1 MNKRGIPFRGG
12 MCYNKKGRKSGNFPA
27 AKPAGKELTGMKSK
41 MLLIDGNSIL
51 NRAFYGIR
59 PLTTKDGLYTHAVY
73 GMINILSKHILAL
86 SPEYAACAFD
96 RKAPTF
102 RHLKY
107 PAYKA
112 TRHGMPQEL
121 AVQLPYAKEAVAALG
136 LPIIEMDGYEADDIL
151 GTSAQFSA
159 ADPELVTYIL
169 TGDRDSLQL
178 IRDNVYVLL
187 ASTGE
192 TAEMNR
198 QAFAEK
204 YGGTSP
210 EQFVDVKAL
219 MGDSSDNIPGVA
231 GIGEKTAL
239 KFIAEYGSLDGLYAA
254 LSDGKFTPSVLKK
267 LREGKESAY
276 LSRELARILT
286 TVPLNMTLENYRYGG
301 IQRQELKRLLTKLEL
316 HTLLKRFGLTG
327 EGTGQTGE
335 AERKTADI
343 EKPTGTLSEE
353 SGKRPASAHNF
364 STSESTEPPELSTM
378 STEFSTESSEKC
390 AKPGLAPAERQLAPE
405 ALKDIWH
412 DRVPAMAEEAGRLV
426 LSDGM
431 ELAVCVTDSFSRLRP
446 LLEDADRTLCVY
458 DSKALISRAA
468 QAGIRVQAKL
478 FDVQLAAYVLA
489 PTDSSY
495 ALSRL
500 CVAYLGCVPEEG
512 ICEAV
517 LLARLYP
524 VLKQKLEE
532 TGQLALYRDIE
543 LPLARVLSAMERRG
557 FQIDRE
563 ALTAFGKELDG
574 MCAAKQAEVYRTAGE
589 EFNLNSPKQ
598 LGKILFEKL
607 GLPALRKTRT
617 GYSTDAE
624 TLEKLLPYHPVIG
637 QILEYRQVAKLKSTY
652 ADGLLREADENG
664 RIHTVFNQTV
674 TATGRLSSSEP
685 NLQNIPVRTELGRE
699 LRRFFVPR
707 ASGRVLVDA
716 DYSQIELRLLAAV
729 SCDENMI
736 EAFRSGEDIHTIT
749 ASQVFHVPP
758 EEVTP
763 ELRKRAKAV
772 NFGIVYGIG
781 DYSLSQDLG
790 VSRKEAAEYIRRY
803 FEQYP
808 AVRLFLQN
816 AVEQAKET
824 GRSQTI
830 FGRRRQIPEL
840 SSAKKTVRAFGE
852 RVAMNSPIQG
862 AAADIIKLAMIR
874 TEKALREAGIDA
886 QLILQVHDELI
897 LDADKGCAAQAA
909 ALLKEAMEHAVTL
922 PVPLTVSVGIGEN
935 WLECK

>member
-1 MNKRGIPFRGG
+1 MK
-12 MCYNKKGRKSGNFPA
+12 
-27 AKPAGKELTGMKSK
+27 AKL
-41 MLLIDGNSIL
+41 LLIDGNSIL
-51 NRAFYGIR
+51 NRAYYGIR

-73 GMINILSKHILAL
+73 GMINILSKHLSAL

-96 RKAPTF
+96 RKVPTF
-102 RHLKY
+102 RHLRY
-107 PAYKA
+107 PEYKA

-121 AVQLPYAKEAVAALG
+121 AVQLPYAKQAAEALG
-136 LPIIEMDGYEADDIL
+136 LKLLEMDGYEADDIL
-151 GTSAQFSA
+151 GTSAQFSSS
-159 ADPELVTYIL
+159 DPELLTYIL

-178 IRDNVYVLL
+178 IRDNVHVLL
-187 ASTGE
+187 ATTGD
-192 TAEMNR
+192 TAEMDR
-198 QAFAEK
+198 RAFGEK
-204 YGGTSP
+204 YAGTVP
-210 EQFVDVKAL
+210 EQLVDIKAL
-219 MGDSSDNIPGVA
+219 MGDSSDNIPGVP

-239 KFIAEYGSLDGLYAA
+239 RLISEYGSLDALYAA
-254 LSDGKFTPSVLKK
+254 LPGGAFTPSVLKK
-267 LREGKESAY
+267 LTEGKDSAY
-276 LSRELARILT
+276 LSRELAQIMT
-286 TVPLNMTLENYRYGG
+286 SVPLGLTLEDYRYGG
-301 IQRQELKRLLTKLEL
+301 IRRQELKELLTRLEL
-316 HTLLKRFGLTG
+316 HTLLKRFGLAG
-327 EGTGQTGE
+327 EPMPAAGGDHHTPKAVEGGHTPSDA
-335 AERKTADI
+335 AEIVPPVA
-343 EKPTGTLSEE
+343 
-353 SGKRPASAHNF
+353 AAF
-364 STSESTEPPELSTM
+364 STPESTDSTELSTM
-378 STEFSTESSEKC
+378 PTEFSTVSKGEC
-390 AKPGLAPAERQLAPE
+390 AKPDTAEPE
-405 ALKDIWH
+405 ELPQEELF
-412 DRVPAMAEEAGRLV
+412 DRFRSGVTAVTLRDGRLT
-426 LSDGM
+426 LSDGTHT
-431 ELAVCVTDSFSRLRP
+431 AFCRPDSFEALRP
-446 LLEDADRTLCVY
+446 LLEDGERTLCVF
-458 DSKALISRAA
+458 DSKVLFTHAA
-468 QAGIRVQAKL
+468 EAGIRVQAQL
-478 FDVQLAAYVLA
+478 FDVLLAAYVLN

-495 ALSRL
+495 SLTRL
-500 CVAYLGCVPEEG
+500 CVAYLACTTEENDG
-512 ICEAV
+512 REAQ

-543 LPLARVLSAMERRG
+543 LPLAGVLSAMERRG
-557 FQIDRE
+557 FQIDRT
-563 ALTAFGKELDG
+563 ALSAFGKELDG
-574 MCAAKQAEVYRTAGE
+574 MCAARQEEVWRDAGE

-598 LGKILFEKL
+598 LGRVLFEKL
-607 GLPALRKTRT
+607 GLPALKKTRT

-624 TLEKLLPYHPVIG
+624 TLEKLLPYHPIVPA
-637 QILEYRQVAKLKSTY
+637 ILEYRQVAKLKSTY

-707 ASGRVLVDA
+707 APGRVLVDA
-716 DYSQIELRLLAAV
+716 DYSQIELRLLAAI
-729 SCDENMI
+729 SCDETMI

-790 VSRKEAAEYIRRY
+790 VSRKEAAEYIKRY
-803 FEQYP
+803 FERYP
-808 AVRLFLQN
+808 AVRVFLQQ
-816 AVEQAKET
+816 AVEEARRT

-840 SSAKKTVRAFGE
+840 SSTKKTVRAFGE

-874 TEKALREAGIDA
+874 TEHALCEAGIDA

-897 LDADKGCAAQAA
+897 LDADSRCAAQAA
-909 ALLKEAMEHAVTL
+909 DILCEAMEHAVTL

>member
-1 MNKRGIPFRGG
+1 MK
-12 MCYNKKGRKSGNFPA
+12 
-27 AKPAGKELTGMKSK
+27 AKL
-41 MLLIDGNSIL
+41 LLIDGNSIL
-51 NRAFYGIR
+51 NRAYYGIR

-73 GMINILSKHILAL
+73 GMINILSKHLSGL

-102 RHLKY
+102 RHLRY

-121 AVQLPYAKEAVAALG
+121 AVQLPYAKKAAEALG
-136 LPIIEMDGYEADDIL
+136 LRIIELDGYEADDIL

-159 ADPELVTYIL
+159 SDPELMTYIL

-178 IRDNVYVLL
+178 IRDNVHVLL
-187 ASTGE
+187 AATGD
-192 TAEMNR
+192 TAEMDR
-198 QAFAEK
+198 KAFGEK
-204 YGGTSP
+204 YAGTVP
-210 EQFVDVKAL
+210 EQLVDVKAL

-239 KFIAEYGSLDGLYAA
+239 RFIAEYGSLDGLYAA
-254 LSDGKFTPSVLKK
+254 LPGGTFTPSVRKK
-267 LREGKESAY
+267 LTEGRESAY
-276 LSRELARILT
+276 LSRELAQILT
-286 TVPLNMTLENYRYGG
+286 TVPLGLTLEDYRYGG
-301 IQRQELKRLLTKLEL
+301 IRRQEMKELLTELEL

-327 EGTGQTGE
+327 EPAAENREKRSDAVKTEGTPSDAVKGNPP
-335 AERKTADI
+335 AAD
-343 EKPTGTLSEE
+343 S
-353 SGKRPASAHNF
+353 F
-364 STSESTEPPELSTM
+364 STSESTASTELSTV
-378 STEFSTESSEKC
+378 STEFSTVSKENC
-390 AKPGLAPAERQLAPE
+390 AKPDSPEDTEQTPE
-405 ALKDIWH
+405 ALYGCFR
-412 DRVPAMAEEAGRLV
+412 DRVAAMTLADGRLT
-426 LSDGM
+426 LSDGSS
-431 ELAVCVTDSFSRLRP
+431 LAFCRAEGSAALRP
-446 LLEDADRTLCVY
+446 LLEDGERTLCVF
-458 DSKALISRAA
+458 DSKELFSRAA
-468 QAGIRVQAKL
+468 EAGIPVRAKL
-478 FDVQLAAYVLA
+478 FDVRLAAYVLN

-495 ALSRL
+495 SLTRL
-500 CVAYLGCVPEEG
+500 CVAYLSCTPEEG
-512 ICEAV
+512 EGEAL

-557 FQIDRE
+557 FQIDRK
-563 ALTAFGKELDG
+563 ALAAFGQELDG
-574 MCAAKQAEVYRTAGE
+574 MCAARQEEVCRDAGE

-598 LGKILFEKL
+598 LGRVLFEKL
-607 GLPALRKTRT
+607 GLPALKKTRT

-624 TLEKLLPYHPVIG
+624 TLEKLLPYHPIISA
-637 QILEYRQVAKLKSTY
+637 ILEYRQVAKLKSTY

-707 ASGRVLVDA
+707 APGRVLVDA
-716 DYSQIELRLLAAV
+716 DYSQIELRLLAAI
-729 SCDENMI
+729 SCDETMI

-803 FEQYP
+803 FERYP
-808 AVRLFLQN
+808 AVRVFLQQ
-816 AVEQAKET
+816 AVEQARET

-840 SSAKKTVRAFGE
+840 SSTKKTVRAFGE

-874 TEKALREAGIDA
+874 TEQALGEAGIDA

-897 LDADKGCAAQAA
+897 LDADKSCAAQAA
-909 ALLKEAMEHAVTL
+909 DILREAMEHAVTL